1 MFIACLRFKNRS
13 FMKYPIYL
21 FGLLLFISSKSYGM
35 ISELKEL
42 RKNGFMTDIILVSSD
57 EREFKVHKLILIS
70 NSIFFKNMFT
80 TGMQESSLKKIE
92 LPYSG
97 EALEL
102 VLDFI
107 YDPTKTDLKI
117 SSLPI
122 KLYIELLEF
131 SNIYFFDNI
140 KVALKKIKIDIDK
153 EEDLDY
159 FFQIAISHEDINILE
174 NIFLSLKNILKPM
187 TKHILLGH
195 DRNINSAVFSP
206 DSKYVATSSDDKTV
220 KIWDVSSGAMITN
233 IVLSFTP
240 EFIFF
245 CPDGLQVLVY
255 SNNTLN
261 MFDIFTGKLN
271 YSIKGYCKHLRLG
284 TFSPDGLYLVACMLH
299 QKEAKIFDVL
309 NGDEI
314 YILEGHTQVIQLAL
328 YSPSGLYI
336 VTAAHEHGAMIW
348 VLPPVEF
355 SSYRHLFRSKQP
367 LLWLK
372 LKYILSVYILGFE
385 KDKKYSYI
393 EFKKSIENSLLEF
406 VEELDKTDEQWQIYI
421 KTIFLEE

>member
-1 MFIACLRFKNRS
+1 
-13 FMKYPIYL
+13 MKYLIYL
-21 FGLLLFISSKSYGM
+21 FGLLLFISSKSHGM
-35 ISELKEL
+35 ISELKEF

-57 EREFKVHKLILIS
+57 EREFKVHKIILIS
-70 NSIFFKNMFT
+70 SSIIFKNMFT

-107 YDPTKTDLKI
+107 YDPTRTDLKI
-117 SSLPI
+117 SSLPM

-131 SNIYFFDNI
+131 SNVYFFDNI
-140 KVALKKIKIDIDK
+140 KNSLKKIKIDIDK

-159 FFQIAISHEDINILE
+159 LFQMAINHEDINILE
-174 NIFLSLKNILKPM
+174 NIFAKAKNILKPM

-195 DRNINSAVFSP
+195 DRNINSVVFSP

-245 CPDGLQVLVY
+245 SPDSLQVLVY

-271 YSIKGYCKHLRLG
+271 YSIKGYCKHLRLN
-284 TFSPDGLYLVACMLH
+284 TFSPDGLYLVVCMSN
-299 QKEAKIFDVL
+299 QQVAKIFDVL

-314 YILEGHTQVIQLAL
+314 YTLKGHAQNIHSAF

-336 VTAAHEHGAMIW
+336 VTAAHEHEAMIW

-355 SSYRHLFRSKQP
+355 FSYKHLFRSKEP

-372 LKYILSVYILGFE
+372 LKYMLSVYISGFE
-385 KDKKYSYI
+385 KDKKYSYV

-406 VEELDKTDEQWQIYI
+406 VEELDKTNDQWQIYI